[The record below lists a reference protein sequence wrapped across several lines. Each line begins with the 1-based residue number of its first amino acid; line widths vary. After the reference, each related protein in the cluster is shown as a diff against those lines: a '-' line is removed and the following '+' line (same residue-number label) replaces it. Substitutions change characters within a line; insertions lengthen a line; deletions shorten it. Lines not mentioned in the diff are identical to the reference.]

1 MRPSTPTLAPTAT
14 AAEQVVEQADNTTTP
29 PEALHMENPP
39 MPVPEPISI
48 SRQNPI
54 YGELFAKFNQAMTE
68 MEGMRVLIATLQQ
81 QAQEAPPMQEF
92 RRRTRRV
99 SDADDAAPS
108 EAMTMVGNVVPV
120 QREGVP
126 LNVVVGIALLVFIT
140 TYLFF

>member
-1 MRPSTPTLAPTAT
+1 
-14 AAEQVVEQADNTTTP
+14 
-29 PEALHMENPP
+29 

-81 QAQEAPPMQEF
+81 QAQEAPPPMQEF

-99 SDADDAAPS
+99 SDADGAAPS
-108 EAMTMVGNVVPV
+108 EAMTMVGDVVPV

-126 LNVVVGIALLVFIT
+126 LNIVVGIALLVFIT